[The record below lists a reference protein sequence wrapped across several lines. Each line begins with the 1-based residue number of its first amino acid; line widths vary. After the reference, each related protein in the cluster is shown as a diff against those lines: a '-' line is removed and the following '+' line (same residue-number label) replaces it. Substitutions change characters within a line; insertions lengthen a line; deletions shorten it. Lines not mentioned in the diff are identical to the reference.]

1 MLFRDV
7 GIVGTG
13 LWDGAPTGNDFF
25 GDSFGAR
32 AQVKD
37 PYHGNRGSDGSLRIA
52 GMELAPCEYPRTLA
66 AIDAGFRDPFRGTKQ
81 RRYFPPDLKVSDAET
96 EAARNAIADAG
107 IGASDIDA
115 VLVQSFLPD
124 ELQPKNAAKIAY
136 NLGITRAPAW
146 EVDSLC
152 NSSLTQF
159 SIGASLILS
168 GFARHVLC
176 VQSVAY
182 SRVADPSV
190 SSRVQEGDM
199 ASSFVLGSSPG
210 TAAASSWRTDG
221 RLHGAIKLQWS
232 PEAGASERKYWE
244 RSLEGLRIRFDSALQ
259 AQVMSEIA
267 NNARV
272 VCGEALERA
281 GIRTED
287 VDVCL
292 HHQPINWF
300 GALLS
305 DVLGLADNVVFDTF
319 QEYANINAAGTP
331 TSLHHARLAGRIRRG
346 SNVLM
351 FGPAAGYTFAAM
363 AIRWGDR

>member
-1 MLFRDV
+1 MLFRDI
-7 GIVGTG
+7 GFIGTG
-13 LWDGAPTGNDFF
+13 LWAGEPTQNDYF
-25 GDSFGAR
+25 GEGFGIR

-37 PYHGNRGSDGSLRIA
+37 PYHGNLGAGGALRIA
-52 GMELAPCEYPRTLA
+52 GMELSPEEYPRALA
-66 AIDAGFRDPFRGTKQ
+66 AIDIGFRDPFRGTSR

-96 EAARNAIADAG
+96 EASRNALADAG
-107 IGASDIDA
+107 IRAADIDA

-146 EVDSLC
+146 ELDSLC
-152 NSSLTQF
+152 NSSFTHF
-159 SIGASLILS
+159 NVGASLILS

-182 SRVADPSV
+182 SRVADPGA

-199 ASSFVLGSSPG
+199 ASAFVLGPSPG
-210 TAAASSWRTDG
+210 TTAACSWRTDG
-221 RLHGAIKLQWS
+221 RLHGAIKLQWA
-232 PEAGASERKYWE
+232 PESGAGERKYWE
-244 RSLEGLRIRFDSALQ
+244 RSQEGLRIRFDAALQ
-259 AQVMSEIA
+259 AQVMGEIA
-267 NNARV
+267 HNARV
-272 VCGEALERA
+272 VCAEALDKAEMR
-281 GIRTED
+281 RED

-292 HHQPINWF
+292 HHQPMNWY
-300 GALLS
+300 GAFLA

-319 QEYANINAAGTP
+319 EEYANINAAGTP
-331 TSLHHARLAGRIRRG
+331 ASLHHARLAGRVRPG

-363 AIRWGDR
+363 AIRWGNR